1 MKPHETCV
9 EGEKRRLC
17 FYTAFFSVVVS
28 KDWIKVV
35 FKIED
40 SVGSVFDGLFFV
52 VAVMLL
58 HVCQYYV
65 YFGEFLAM
73 SILWDGNQEGLA
85 CC

>member
-17 FYTAFFSVVVS
+17 FYTAFLSVVVS
-28 KDWIKVV
+28 KDWIYVV

-40 SVGSVFDGLFFV
+40 SVGSVSDGLFFV
-52 VAVMLL
+52 IVMLL

-73 SILWDGNQEGLA
+73 SILRDGDQEGLA
-85 CC
+85 SC